1 MHIQSVS
8 GFTFSPYQNP
18 CTLKR
23 DRYTSSNTHTRH
35 YARISI
41 KPLQSETIQMQML
54 QFTKLLLKQQI
65 NYVVFFHICAP
76 ELAECMC
83 ACVCCLLV
91 FLHFKWCTDS
101 ISVRFV
107 FWCFAFKRCF
117 CIIVHY
123 KCTHSVWSAISFSLA
138 YHSYKYG
145 KSENFNG

>member
-1 MHIQSVS
+1 MLKMPFKCMHIPSVS

-23 DRYTSSNTHTRH
+23 DRYTSSHTHIRH

-83 ACVCCLLV
+83 VCMLFAGFSSFQMVYRFHFSPFCLLV
-91 FLHFKWCTDS
+91 FCIQEMLLHHC
-101 ISVRFV
+101 
-107 FWCFAFKRCF
+107 A
-117 CIIVHY
+117 
-123 KCTHSVWSAISFSLA
+123 L
-138 YHSYKYG
+138 
-145 KSENFNG
+145 